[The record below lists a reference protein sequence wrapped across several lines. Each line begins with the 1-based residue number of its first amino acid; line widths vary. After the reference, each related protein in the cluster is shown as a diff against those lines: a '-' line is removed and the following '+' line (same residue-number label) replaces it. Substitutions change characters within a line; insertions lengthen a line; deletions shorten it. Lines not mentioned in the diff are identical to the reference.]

1 METIALSPAVPLPR
15 RLLVRAAAALLVLA
29 VAGPATADC
38 GEDPSHPAHSHVED
52 RSVAAPRSVSAVV
65 EGRGALL
72 LAQAAG
78 TERRELQPRYE
89 PAPVEPESSYNSSY
103 IFGLTRGLADST
115 ISPAGKAP
123 LFLFTVPLDFVFL
136 PFAAIGGFFG

>member
-1 METIALSPAVPLPR
+1 METIAPHPLAPLPR

-29 VAGPATADC
+29 FAGPATADC
-38 GEDPSHPAHSHVED
+38 GEDPSHPAHRHVEGLH
-52 RSVAAPRSVSAVV
+52 VATPHAAVV
-65 EGRGALL
+65 EGHGTLR

-103 IFGLTRGLADST
+103 IFGLSRGLADST

-123 LFLFTVPLDFVFL
+123 LFLLTVPLDIVLF